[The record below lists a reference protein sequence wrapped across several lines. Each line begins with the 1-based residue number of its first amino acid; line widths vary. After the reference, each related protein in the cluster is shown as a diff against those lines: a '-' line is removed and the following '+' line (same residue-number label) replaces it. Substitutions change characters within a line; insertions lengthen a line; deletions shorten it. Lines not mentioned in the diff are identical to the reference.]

1 MRLAVRVR
9 RSFLIRV
16 LAWHTKFELSTGKSL
31 SGGLAMKDDGP
42 FGRPSLVINNDKD
55 EGVFRRST
63 AAARKRRQLT
73 IHREWNDQTEWWV
86 GHVFA
91 GSKVYRIGGFA
102 DLERACAATLSYFHD
117 IMARIDGEDAA
128 DAEPPA
134 RSGVISGPGASAGG
148 SGSLLALHAVERGD
162 DA

>member
-1 MRLAVRVR
+1 
-9 RSFLIRV
+9 
-16 LAWHTKFELSTGKSL
+16 
-31 SGGLAMKDDGP
+31 MKDDGP
-42 FGRPSLVINNDKD
+42 FGRPSLVINNDND
-55 EGVFRRST
+55 EGLFRRSA

-102 DLERACAATLSYFHD
+102 DLERAFAATLSYFHD
-117 IMARIDGEDAA
+117 IMARIDGEDGAA

-134 RSGVISGPGASAGG
+134 RAGAG
-148 SGSLLALHAVERGD
+148 SGSLLALHAIERGD